1 MCKNSNYSLKKCAN
15 SFQKNKSIKF
25 SLDAFVFIRG
35 PQTEVL
41 RLGRLENPKPK
52 KVEAEQNCEEAKVE
66 CAEF

>member
-1 MCKNSNYSLKKCAN
+1 MCKLVSKK
-15 SFQKNKSIKF
+15 IKA
-25 SLDAFVFIRG
+25 SSKTLDAFVFIRG

-41 RLGRLENPKPK
+41 WLGRLENPKPK